1 MLDFRRYLQF
11 DNKRLPKKHIIMNLK
26 ILLGIIISAALML
39 PACKFDST
47 ENGFHLHVR
56 IQEEPDCLQPIV
68 SQSAQSTPVECQIMA
83 QMFEYNA
90 GEMVLTPILL
100 DSLTTAQQV
109 DDSTLMYRYSF
120 KKNAKWDDGS
130 PITAADLEFTV
141 KAALNPFSKNKS
153 WRNPLSNI
161 MNVEASSPDASEFKI
176 FVKRNYLLHQEIS
189 GNFNLYPEHIY
200 DNEKSL
206 RNFTIAKLKT
216 NDTTAF
222 TEVEKSQLK
231 SFLASFTNGSR
242 KAKLYFAKNL
252 PGGERHI
259 PKMRCYMLILIKLS
273 IM

>member
-1 MLDFRRYLQF
+1 
-11 DNKRLPKKHIIMNLK
+11 MNLK

-206 RNFTIAKLKT
+206 RSFTIAKLKT
-216 NDTTAF
+216 NDTTVF
-222 TEVEKSQLK
+222 TEVEKS
-231 SFLASFTNGSR
+231 
-242 KAKLYFAKNL
+242 
-252 PGGERHI
+252 H
-259 PKMRCYMLILIKLS
+259 
-273 IM
+273 